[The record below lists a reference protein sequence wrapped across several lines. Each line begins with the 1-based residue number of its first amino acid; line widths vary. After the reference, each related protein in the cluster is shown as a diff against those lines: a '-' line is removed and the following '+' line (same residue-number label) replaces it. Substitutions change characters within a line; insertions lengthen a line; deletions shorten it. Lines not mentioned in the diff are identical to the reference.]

1 MRFVKKRLR
10 LRLLTVYALAAAL
23 IWLAAP
29 TPLSVVAGLALVAG
43 GEGLRL
49 WATGHLLKND
59 ALTVTGPY
67 AFVRHPLYLGTLA
80 IATGFAVMARS
91 RLALIVWVIFLIG
104 YFAYYMPY
112 KNRIEGARLEA
123 LYGDAYRRYAVAVPR
138 LVPRLLPYRPL
149 AADCPNAARWRSD
162 RFTDNHEL
170 GTAAVVA
177 LGVVAMVCRWA
188 LA

>member
-1 MRFVKKRLR
+1 MSFIRKRLR
-10 LRLLTVYALAAAL
+10 PRLLLVYALALAL

-29 TPLSVVAGLALVAG
+29 TPLSLVAGLLLVGA

-49 WATGHLLKND
+49 WATGHLLKTD

-67 AFVRHPLYLGTLA
+67 AFLRHPLYLGTLL
-80 IATGFAVMARS
+80 IASGFAVMAHS
-91 RLALIVWVIFLIG
+91 RLALLVWAIFLAG

-138 LVPRLLPYRPL
+138 LVPRLMPYRPL
-149 AADCPNAARWRSD
+149 AAERPDSTRWRSD
-162 RFTDNHEL
+162 RFTDNHEV

-177 LGVVAMVCRWA
+177 LSVLAMVCRWA